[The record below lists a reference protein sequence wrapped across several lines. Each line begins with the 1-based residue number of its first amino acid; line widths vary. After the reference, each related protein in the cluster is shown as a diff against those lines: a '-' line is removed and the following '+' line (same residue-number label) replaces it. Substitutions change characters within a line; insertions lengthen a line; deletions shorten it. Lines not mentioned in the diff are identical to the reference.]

1 MVAINIIRKDDCLE
15 MLIPVIF
22 IPVHL
27 RTHHLLRTI
36 NHGKALNRVLG
47 MTAMSIFLFAI
58 LVSIALAI

>member
-1 MVAINIIRKDDCLE
+1 

-22 IPVHL
+22 IPLHL

-36 NHGKALNRVLG
+36 NHDKALNRVLG

-58 LVSIALAI
+58 LVSLALAL